1 VRCTKNFE
9 YAGGRQDLMIIGTN
23 KASRNGSQFS
33 GDDVKTQFD
42 NPLFNLPVD
51 KGDPW
56 LRAGNTQGANVRS
69 DFE

>member
-1 VRCTKNFE
+1 
-9 YAGGRQDLMIIGTN
+9 MIIGTN